1 MKKITKEFLANNLP
15 SGSGFDSEWHIS
27 EKDGIFTCKSEFHC
41 LNESGFYDGFLPFI
55 VVIDAMRPL
64 DFRLFFTEDTDY
76 ADLQEYIDD
85 TIADILR

>member
-1 MKKITKEFLANNLP
+1 MKKITKDFLTDNLP
-15 SGSGFDSEWHIS
+15 SGSGFDSNWNIS

-41 LNESGFYDGFLPFI
+41 LNDAGFYDGFLPFI

-64 DFRLFFTEDTDY
+64 EFSLLFTDDTDY

-85 TIADILR
+85 TIADVLR